1 MSASHVIVVGGG
13 LAGLS
18 AGIACADAGAR
29 VTLLEARPRLGGA
42 TFSTTLGGLE
52 VDNGQHVFLRCCSAY
67 RGFLERLGVTE
78 LTELQPRLSVPVI
91 APDGRRAAIRRHP
104 LPCPAHLAPSL
115 LSFGLLPFSARL
127 RAGLTTRRLAA
138 LDVDDADLD
147 AVSFGEWLRRQGE
160 SEDSIARFW
169 DLFVRATLNIPA
181 EEASLQLAAMVY
193 QVGLLTDATAGDIG
207 WSRVPLSRLHADP
220 AEEALVKAGAV
231 VRVRS
236 RVTHVDD
243 TGIQVDGERLSA
255 DAVIV
260 AAPNEAAAELLPEAA
275 GVDREG
281 LRQLGRSP
289 IVNLHVVLDR
299 RVVTE
304 PFVATVDSPLQW
316 LFDRS
321 EGAGLERGQ
330 LLAVSLSGAEVW
342 LGRPRAEL
350 QLVFERALAELFPA
364 ARAARVEQFFVTS
377 EPAATFRQAPG
388 CGALRPGTKT
398 ALPGLFLA
406 GAWTDT
412 GWPATME
419 GAVRSG
425 QAAARAALDHL
436 SLDIPRSLA

>member
-1 MSASHVIVVGGG
+1 MSAKHVIVVGGG

-243 TGIQVDGERLSA
+243 TGVQVDGERLSA

-425 QAAARAALDHL
+425 HAAARAALGHL

>member
-1 MSASHVIVVGGG
+1 MSAAHVVVVGGG

-42 TFSTTLGGLE
+42 TFSTRLGGIE

-78 LTELQPRLSVPVI
+78 LVELQPRLSVPVR
-91 APDGRRAAIRRHP
+91 APGGRRAAIRRHR

-115 LSFGLLPFSARL
+115 LGFRLLPFAARL
-127 RAGLTTRRLAA
+127 RAGLTTRRLGA
-138 LDVDDADLD
+138 LDLDDPRLD
-147 AVSFGEWLRRQGE
+147 AISFGEWLRRQGE
-160 SEDSIARFW
+160 SDASIARFW

-207 WSRVPLSRLHADP
+207 WSRVPLSKLHADP
-220 AEEALVKAGAV
+220 AEEALRKAGAV

-236 RVTHVDD
+236 RVTQVDD
-243 TGIQVDGERLSA
+243 AGVQVDGERLAA

-281 LRQLGRSP
+281 LRKLGRSA

-316 LFDRS
+316 IFDRS
-321 EGAGLERGQ
+321 EGAGLDHGQ
-330 LLAVSLSGAEVW
+330 LLAVSLSGAEAW
-342 LGRPRAEL
+342 LARPRAEL
-350 QLVFERALAELFPA
+350 QAVFTRALAELYPA
-364 ARAARVEQFFVTS
+364 ARDVRVEQLFVTS

-425 QAAARAALDHL
+425 HAAAHEALRHL
-436 SLDIPRSLA
+436 PLDGSRSLA